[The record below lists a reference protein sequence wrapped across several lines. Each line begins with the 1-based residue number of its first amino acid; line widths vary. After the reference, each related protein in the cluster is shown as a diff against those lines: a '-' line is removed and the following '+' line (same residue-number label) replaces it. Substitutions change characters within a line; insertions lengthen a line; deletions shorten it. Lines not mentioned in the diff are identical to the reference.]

1 MILFVL
7 PLTLFQK
14 FLAVIH
20 LECLCQQLEVVRC
33 TQDALDSL
41 IFSKQRSRLLQLWEH
56 RRQTQSGN
64 NLSVKFSG
72 LMDSLAKND
81 QNQPLEY
88 NSKDLHWMAEAFAQ
102 GSEEIALRELE
113 KYISRVQE
121 GP

>member
-41 IFSKQRSRLLQLWEH
+41 IFSKQRSRLLQLAATIAEVRKNAAQWQIIADQVTVCGFSAGAH
-56 RRQTQSGN
+56 LASLRP
-64 NLSVKFSG
+64 KF
-72 LMDSLAKND
+72 
-81 QNQPLEY
+81 PL
-88 NSKDLHWMAEAFAQ
+88 NCTFSPM
-102 GSEEIALRELE
+102 EIT
-113 KYISRVQE
+113 V
-121 GP
+121 